1 MKKTWFL
8 AVLTIM
14 LGTDAFGD
22 CIATTCSPGGGSD
35 KSILSTTGVVGNN
48 ATGQCYRCNW
58 GDNDHECGE
67 GTIIAIKDPDYVFNQ
82 RIKGF
87 FYCSDA
93 GSHNDTWTNHNPSD
107 TCSDSEVLST
117 AENAE
122 KFFAIDGTKTGA
134 IQSSKGDS
142 IVLGA
147 GNHGC
152 VKYKCKDGYVPT
164 ADKTNCVQ
172 DTRNSKCRTSDGE
185 MYSNGY
191 VFSQDCIEANNAS
204 SVVGKLEN
212 VEHIKSGAKCAVTCV
227 KDGWDLTLKGD
238 SCESKY
244 GPDSRKK
251 KCVKTKETIN
261 NENAAAARR
270 NKCINSGGT
279 WSGGKCTCS
288 AEKNLRLSD
297 DGKCVCPDNSYIH
310 TGKECVLTDS
320 EQLKRDCEAAGSTGA
335 YWGNGE
341 CKCKNPQHEWREKK
355 CQLKADIAECNKITG
370 AYWVN
375 DECKCKNANQ
385 EINAERTACVASAS
399 FTATQTVNSAYSQ
412 LTAIHNKF
420 RDNVSVW
427 KDAEGNFNTA
437 RLASDTVAGV
447 VLGTAGG
454 LITSSVVKK
463 NQVEDG
469 FEDIK
474 CTIGGQ
480 NVAGWGDQFRVGIQ

>member
-14 LGTDAFGD
+14 LGTNAFGE
-22 CIATTCSPGGGSD
+22 CKVTVCSPGGDSD
-35 KSILSTTGVVGNN
+35 ESILSTTGVVGKD
-48 ATGQCYRCNW
+48 AKGQCYRCNW
-58 GDNDHECGE
+58 GDDDYECGE
-67 GTIIAIKDPDYVFNQ
+67 GTIIAIKHRDYVKNNRFES
-82 RIKGF
+82 F

-93 GSHNDTWTNHNPSD
+93 GTHDDTWVNHDPSE
-107 TCSDSEVLST
+107 TCKDSPMLS
-117 AENAE
+117 NAQNTE
-122 KFFAIDGTKTGA
+122 KYFAIEGNKTGA
-134 IQSSKGDS
+134 IQDTSGDS
-142 IVLGA
+142 LVLANGT
-147 GNHGC
+147 HGC
-152 VKYKCKDGYVPT
+152 VMYECKKGYVKND
-164 ADKTNCVQ
+164 AGNDCIK
-172 DTRNSKCRTSDGE
+172 DTRNSKCRTSDGG

-191 VFSQDCIEANNAS
+191 DFSQDCIEANNAS

-212 VEHIKSGAKCAVTCV
+212 VEHIKSGAKCTVTCV

-251 KCVKTKETIN
+251 KCVKTQETIN
-261 NENAAAARR
+261 NENAEAARR
-270 NKCINSGGT
+270 KKCTDSGGD
-279 WSGGKCTCS
+279 WSGGKCKCS

-297 DGKCVCPDNSYIH
+297 GECVCINENYRRSGD
-310 TGKECVLTDS
+310 KCVLTDTAQ
-320 EQLKRDCEAAGSTGA
+320 EKIDCEAAASTGA
-335 YWGNGE
+335 YWQDGE
-341 CKCKNPQHEWREKK
+341 CKCENPQHEWRAKK

-370 AYWVN
+370 AHWVN
-375 DECKCKNANQ
+375 NECKCKNANQ

-447 VLGTAGG
+447 VLGTTGA
-454 LITSSVVKK
+454 LVTSHVVKK
-463 NQVEDG
+463 NQVENG